1 MDQVNV
7 TNPIVLVVEDNED
20 ARYLMRLALESL
32 GYRVC
37 EAENGEEA
45 IAVADRE
52 RPNVILMDIAM
63 PVLDGLKATAR
74 IREQSSMATVPII
87 AVTAHQDADLR
98 AGAQASGF
106 TAFVTK
112 PIDFDWL
119 NDLIQGLLA

>member
-1 MDQVNV
+1 MNKDNS
-7 TNPIVLVVEDNED
+7 TNPIVLVVDDNED
-20 ARYLMRLALESL
+20 ARYLMRVALESL
-32 GYRVC
+32 GYRVS

-52 RPNVILMDIAM
+52 PPSAILMDISM

-74 IREQSSMATVPII
+74 LREDPSMATVPII
-87 AVTAHQDADLR
+87 AVTAHQGTDLR

-106 TAFVTK
+106 TAYVTK

-119 NDLIQGLLA
+119 NDLIQGLLT

>member
-1 MDQVNV
+1 MNQVNV

-20 ARYLMRLALESL
+20 ARYLMRLALEGL

-52 RPNVILMDIAM
+52 EPNVILMDISM

-74 IREQSSMATVPII
+74 IREYPSMATIPII
-87 AVTAHQDADLR
+87 AVTAHQDTDLR
-98 AGAQASGF
+98 AVAQASGF
-106 TAFVTK
+106 TAYVTK
-112 PIDFDWL
+112 PIDFAWL
-119 NDLIQGLLA
+119 NDLIEGLLA

>member
-1 MDQVNV
+1 MNQVKV
-7 TNPIVLVVEDNED
+7 TNPSVLVVEDNED
-20 ARYLMRLALESL
+20 TRYLMRLALERL

-52 RPNVILMDIAM
+52 RPSAILMDISM

-74 IREQSSMATVPII
+74 IREHPSMTTVPII
-87 AVTAHQDADLR
+87 AVTAHQDTDLR

-106 TAFVTK
+106 TAYVTK